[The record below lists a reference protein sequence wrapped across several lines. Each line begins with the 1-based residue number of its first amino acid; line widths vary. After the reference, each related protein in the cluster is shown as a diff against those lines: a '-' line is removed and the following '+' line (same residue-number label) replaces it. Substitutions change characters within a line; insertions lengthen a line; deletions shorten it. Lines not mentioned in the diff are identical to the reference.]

1 MATKIPLIATRY
13 SFIINELNS
22 CVADVAIK
30 IKNFFVYS
38 ELAEQGDLQRYSFL
52 TIRGKKRN
60 CSELSKL
67 LLSPA
72 CVN

>member
-1 MATKIPLIATRY
+1 MRY

-22 CVADVAIK
+22 CVADVVIK

-60 CSELSKL
+60 CR
-67 LLSPA
+67 
-72 CVN
+72 